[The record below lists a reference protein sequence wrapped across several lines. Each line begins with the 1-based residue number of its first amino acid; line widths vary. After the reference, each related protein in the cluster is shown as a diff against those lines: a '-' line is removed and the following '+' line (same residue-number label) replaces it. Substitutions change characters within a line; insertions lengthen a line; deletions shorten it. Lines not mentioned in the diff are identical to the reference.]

1 MQEVEANLMKEAI
14 EWAER
19 CNPLEA
25 ANPKVGAVIAVGSEV
40 IARGRRGT
48 GARGDDQHAE
58 WHALREVQD
67 KTRLPTATIY
77 TTLEPCT
84 GEVRTR
90 PQESCTELI
99 LQHRIRRVVIGML
112 DPNQGVTGKGLW
124 RLQDAGVEVGLF
136 PHELAQQ
143 VRALNPEFIRFQ
155 QSFGAKI
162 ISPQSG
168 EELHTYKTHGRHPVR
183 FTSANPPTDRHFLL
197 CLKGGLCWPQVSAFR
212 SVGPDT
218 WEVDAQFGSTGE
230 HTLHLVTAVD
240 LGVCLIAYY
249 RKVLDRNRIRKR
261 ELMGVLSSDHAL
273 LREGDWPGIPM
284 TAMPKGLRS
293 EATITVVIAENK

>member
-1 MQEVEANLMKEAI
+1 M
-14 EWAER
+14 
-19 CNPLEA
+19 
-25 ANPKVGAVIAVGSEV
+25 
-40 IARGRRGT
+40 
-48 GARGDDQHAE
+48 
-58 WHALREVQD
+58 
-67 KTRLPTATIY
+67 PTATIY
-77 TTLEPCT
+77 TTLEPRT

-168 EELHTYKTHGRHPVR
+168 EELHTYTTRLTGGIQFGLLALIRLR
-183 FTSANPPTDRHFLL
+183 IAIFLL

-218 WEVDAQFGSTGE
+218 WEVDAHFGSTGE

-249 RKVLDRNRIRKR
+249 RKVLDRNRICKR

-273 LREGDWPGIPM
+273 FVKVTGREF
-284 TAMPKGLRS
+284 L
-293 EATITVVIAENK
+293 